1 MSMTDTP
8 HPPTRATGSLARL
21 RPLLLLLGAMALA
34 WAFGLH
40 HLLSFERLAANRG
53 EIERLVGEHLVLA
66 GLGYFALYAAVVA
79 LSLPVAGFLTIF
91 GGLVFG
97 PLIGGTLTVGAATL
111 GALAVFL
118 IARSSLGET
127 MKERAGPW
135 LERLRSGF
143 QDHALNYLLFL
154 RLVPLF
160 PFWLVNIAPALLGV
174 GTPTYLLGTFIGIIP
189 ATYAFAYVGAGLG
202 SIVDAQT
209 RAQQFCIDQAQQQ
222 GRAPDCPLS
231 LHPGDLITGEVLIA
245 LAALGCVALI
255 PIALKKL
262 KKS

>member
-8 HPPTRATGSLARL
+8 HLLTRATGTLTRL

-34 WAFGLH
+34 WAFGLRD
-40 HLLSFERLAANRG
+40 LLSFERLAANKG
-53 EIERLVGEHLVLA
+53 DIERFVAEHLLLA
-66 GLGYFALYAAVVA
+66 AIGYFGLYAVVVA
-79 LSLPVAGFLTIF
+79 LSLPVASFLTIF
-91 GGLVFG
+91 GGFVFG
-97 PLIGGTLTVGAATL
+97 PVIGGTLTVGAATL

-127 MKERAGPW
+127 MQERAGPW

-174 GTPTYLLGTFIGIIP
+174 GTATYLIGTLVGIIP

-202 SIVDAQT
+202 SIIDAQA
-209 RAQQFCIDQAQQQ
+209 RAQQLCLDKAHELGQAPACQMSL
-222 GRAPDCPLS
+222 RA
-231 LHPGDLITGEVLIA
+231 GDLVTGEVLIA
-245 LAALGCVALI
+245 LAALGVVALI
-255 PIALKKL
+255 PVVLKKL
-262 KKS
+262 TKS